1 MINILA
7 SYNKNVDK
15 VFMTNISQNAKYIY
29 PIIQKEI
36 FIYQKKKKNFHVFT
50 RRIKMKL
57 EKVSTMKFF
66 DCVNEALVN
75 L

>member
-36 FIYQKKKKNFHVFT
+36 FIYQKKKKNFNVFT

-57 EKVSTMKFF
+57 KK
-66 DCVNEALVN
+66 L
-75 L
+75 

>member
-36 FIYQKKKKNFHVFT
+36 FIYQKKKKFQFIYKENKNE
-50 RRIKMKL
+50 IKEVINNKI
-57 EKVSTMKFF
+57 F
-66 DCVNEALVN
+66 
-75 L
+75 